1 MNYLEDKRL
10 LELRFSNGMMML
22 PFIRYKLLCSKNQGN
37 VISSTE
43 VPLSKIRIFYRLF
56 SNLPHIGLK
65 KKKLVF
71 FSSTLFNIELEN
83 KKGTYYNS
91 LDGYYYNLF
100 PNDSLLIEDADDE
113 FRWRTKNSYRAMSF
127 IKTYLLSFSF
137 SLSRILNKIKPI
149 RRTDFGYIL
158 KNYPDLYTIE
168 ELGCL
173 DYFHRIYYSLIKWLL
188 KKIQCKCIA
197 VNCGSYGE
205 TYAPF
210 IKAAHDLGIRVI
222 ELQHGAI
229 TTDHLAYHAD
239 SYITQNKEFAT
250 YIPDCLC
257 TFGEYWKQYV
267 DWKYEII
274 PVGNPHLNR
283 YIKQYADVKVINDFL
298 VISQPAIREY
308 ILPFVKDLAAIYSNK
323 KIVLRLHPRDG
334 IDCYKEIIDKFPNIS
349 LSFSYTN
356 LYKDI
361 SQAHY
366 VIGGYSTCLFEA
378 MAFHKKIIII
388 DAPIVRKY
396 FPADIGFWVK
406 SAAELNL
413 IGMSNCN
420 SVDSNNLWTNGFEER
435 VKQMLNKYIE

>member
-1 MNYLEDKRL
+1 M
-10 LELRFSNGMMML
+10 
-22 PFIRYKLLCSKNQGN
+22 
-37 VISSTE
+37 
-43 VPLSKIRIFYRLF
+43 
-56 SNLPHIGLK
+56 
-65 KKKLVF
+65 
-71 FSSTLFNIELEN
+71 
-83 KKGTYYNS
+83 
-91 LDGYYYNLF
+91 
-100 PNDSLLIEDADDE
+100 
-113 FRWRTKNSYRAMSF
+113 
-127 IKTYLLSFSF
+127 
-137 SLSRILNKIKPI
+137 
-149 RRTDFGYIL
+149 
-158 KNYPDLYTIE
+158 
-168 ELGCL
+168 
-173 DYFHRIYYSLIKWLL
+173 
-188 KKIQCKCIA
+188 
-197 VNCGSYGE
+197 
-205 TYAPF
+205 
-210 IKAAHDLGIRVI
+210 
-222 ELQHGAI
+222 
-229 TTDHLAYHAD
+229 
-239 SYITQNKEFAT
+239 
-250 YIPDCLC
+250 C

-349 LSFSYTN
+349 LSFSETN

>member
-1 MNYLEDKRL
+1 MNYLEDKKL
-10 LELRFSNGMMML
+10 LELRFSNGMLML
-22 PFIRYKLLCSKNQGN
+22 PYIRYRLMCNINQDN
-37 VISSTE
+37 SSASIKKRSSMITILKRLMTNITK
-43 VPLSKIRIFYRLF
+43 VKIRKR
-56 SNLPHIGLK
+56 
-65 KKKLVF
+65 KLVF
-71 FSSTLFNIELEN
+71 FSTTLFNIELDDM
-83 KKGTYYNS
+83 KGYYYNS
-91 LDGYYYNLF
+91 VDGYYYDLF
-100 PNDSLLIEDADDE
+100 PNDSLLIEDADEDVV
-113 FRWRTKNSYRAMSF
+113 WRKNGSYDALSF
-127 IKTYLLSFSF
+127 IRTYLLLFSF
-137 SLSRILNKIKPI
+137 KVSNICNIIKPI
-149 RRTDFGYIL
+149 CKPDFEYVFR
-158 KNYPDLYTIE
+158 NYPGVFSVE
-168 ELGCL
+168 ELGRI
-173 DYFHRIYYSLIKWLL
+173 DYFNRIYSYLVKILL
-188 KKIQCKCIA
+188 KMSGCKLIA

-205 TYAPF
+205 TYAPL
-210 IKAAHDLGIRVI
+210 IKTAHDLGIEVI
-222 ELQHGAI
+222 EIQHGAI
-229 TTDHLAYHAD
+229 TAAHPAYHAD
-239 SYITQNKEFAT
+239 SYITQDKEFAT

-283 YIKQYADVKVINDFL
+283 YIKQYADVKVISDFL

-308 ILPFVKDLAAIYSNK
+308 VLPFVKDLATIYSNK

-349 LSFSYTN
+349 LSFSETN

-406 SAAELNL
+406 SASELNL
-413 IGMSNCN
+413 ISMSNCN

>member
-43 VPLSKIRIFYRLF
+43 VPLSKIRILYRLF

-168 ELGCL
+168 
-173 DYFHRIYYSLIKWLL
+173 
-188 KKIQCKCIA
+188 
-197 VNCGSYGE
+197 
-205 TYAPF
+205 
-210 IKAAHDLGIRVI
+210 
-222 ELQHGAI
+222 
-229 TTDHLAYHAD
+229 
-239 SYITQNKEFAT
+239 
-250 YIPDCLC
+250 
-257 TFGEYWKQYV
+257 
-267 DWKYEII
+267 
-274 PVGNPHLNR
+274 
-283 YIKQYADVKVINDFL
+283 
-298 VISQPAIREY
+298 
-308 ILPFVKDLAAIYSNK
+308 
-323 KIVLRLHPRDG
+323 
-334 IDCYKEIIDKFPNIS
+334 
-349 LSFSYTN
+349 
-356 LYKDI
+356 
-361 SQAHY
+361 
-366 VIGGYSTCLFEA
+366 
-378 MAFHKKIIII
+378 
-388 DAPIVRKY
+388 
-396 FPADIGFWVK
+396 
-406 SAAELNL
+406 
-413 IGMSNCN
+413 
-420 SVDSNNLWTNGFEER
+420 
-435 VKQMLNKYIE
+435 